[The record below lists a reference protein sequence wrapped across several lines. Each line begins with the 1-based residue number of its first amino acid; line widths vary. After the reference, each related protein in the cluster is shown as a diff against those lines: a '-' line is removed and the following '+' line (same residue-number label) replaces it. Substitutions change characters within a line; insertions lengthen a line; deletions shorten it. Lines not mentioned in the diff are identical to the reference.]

1 MFDMRRREFITLLG
15 GAAAA
20 WPLAARAQ
28 QAQRRIGVLMQ
39 YAEDD
44 PEGQVR
50 AKALE
55 ESLQKL
61 GWTMGGNLHID
72 YRWAGGD
79 SGRFGI
85 HAADIMRLRKEA
97 VIAVST
103 PAVRALQ
110 RESQSIP
117 IVFTQVSDPVGQG
130 IVRNMA
136 RPGGNV
142 TGFTNYDPEIGGKWL
157 ALLKE
162 AAPNLSRTAIVFNP
176 ETAPYVALYLRAI
189 EAVAP
194 SIAVKVTTSPVHDE
208 AEIEAALTKH
218 SRELGTGLI
227 LPPDVFTSSHRKLI
241 MQLAARFALPA
252 IYPFRY
258 YVVDGGL
265 MSYGIDQVEQVRGA
279 AGYVDRILKGE
290 KTGDLP
296 VQTPTKFQ
304 LTINVKTAK
313 ALDVPATLLA
323 RADEVIE

>member
-1 MFDMRRREFITLLG
+1 MDRMQRREFIALLG
-15 GAAAA
+15 SAAA

-28 QAQRRIGVLMQ
+28 HSQRGIGVLMM
-39 YAEDD
+39 YAKDD

-61 GWTMGGNLHID
+61 GWTIGGNLQID

-79 SGRFGI
+79 SGRFGM
-85 HAADIMRLRKEA
+85 HAADFVRLRKEA

-117 IVFTQVSDPVGQG
+117 IVFAQVSDPVGQG
-130 IVRNMA
+130 IVPYMA

-162 AAPNLSRTAIVFNP
+162 AAPNLSSTAIIFNP
-176 ETAPYVALYLRAI
+176 ETAPYVALYVRAI

-194 SIAVKVTTSPVHDE
+194 SIAVKVTTSLVHDE
-208 AEIEAALTKH
+208 AQIEATLTKH
-218 SRELGTGLI
+218 SRERGTGLI
-227 LPPDVFTSSHRKLI
+227 LPPDVFTAFHRKLI
-241 MQLAARFALPA
+241 MELAARFALPA
-252 IYPFRY
+252 MYPFRY
-258 YVVDGGL
+258 YVADGGL
-265 MSYGIDQVEQVRGA
+265 MSYGIDQIEQIRGA

-290 KTGDLP
+290 RAGDLP

-304 LTINVKTAK
+304 LAINARTAK
-313 ALDVPATLLA
+313 AFDVPPTLLA